1 MNRGHMEIYLGLNKN
16 YSAHKLNYSA
26 HKLNYSAHNFYEV
39 LSIFCSLGLP
49 RLAMNLSSK
58 FRTTNGGSDGHV

>member
-1 MNRGHMEIYLGLNKN
+1 MNRGHMEIYLGLNK
-16 YSAHKLNYSA
+16 NYSA